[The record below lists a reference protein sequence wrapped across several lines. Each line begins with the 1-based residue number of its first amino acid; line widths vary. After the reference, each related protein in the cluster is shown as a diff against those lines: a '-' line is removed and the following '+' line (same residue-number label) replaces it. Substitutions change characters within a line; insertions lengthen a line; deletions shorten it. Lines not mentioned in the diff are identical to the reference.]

1 MKDKELMDMVCLRCG
16 RMLRK
21 KVRWF
26 PWGQKLYLCLAVCPE
41 HGYMRG
47 KMRLKK
53 SEYDQYYGVKT
64 IKEASEADA
73 EQLLQRRE
81 DAKKRRSGKKATPP
95 ASDSQR
101 QSP

>member
-1 MKDKELMDMVCLRCG
+1 
-16 RMLRK
+16 
-21 KVRWF
+21 
-26 PWGQKLYLCLAVCPE
+26 
-41 HGYMRG
+41 
-47 KMRLKK
+47 MRLKK